1 MRLGENTLRA
11 VSGTCED
18 EIVLTGVTE
27 PEKSYV
33 YVDPNPEYNVRNWF
47 TPEQSEDDLFPAD
60 RYSIMVSMKEL
71 MADPNVTALLEKE
84 APEIYEE
91 CVSAKLAPIPLLRI
105 INSRR
110 TEFSE
115 DYAKELNKKLRTI
128 KKPV

>member
-1 MRLGENTLRA
+1 M
-11 VSGTCED
+11 
-18 EIVLTGVTE
+18 
-27 PEKSYV
+27 
-33 YVDPNPEYNVRNWF
+33 
-47 TPEQSEDDLFPAD
+47 FPAD